1 MGAVQSSGIDPSH
14 VRIYNNL
21 LQFNDHYKRV
31 QMLETLMM
39 APEYIATAKRT
50 GLYGPFLNYIRAIR
64 AGEAAYFPMVA
75 AAQQQQQQPQQRVTM
90 AATATGTAQ
99 ARAQLLQSAQ
109 QTPHQQQIQ
118 NYQRPEVPAWQV
130 VTQVPSAKAL
140 DYFQQCLNVL
150 KISDE
155 DSLTEESL
163 KSAYKKAALRA
174 HPDKGG
180 SDQQFEAVTR
190 AYAYLEE
197 ILRRIKGSRKVT
209 NEVVSAPAALQH
221 ERSSESKKWEQ
232 IQPVRL
238 DPKNLNMNAF
248 NQLYEQTRIP
258 DPEDDGYGDWLKD
271 QAEARDAP
279 KFSGKFNRDVFNK
292 VFQDEASK
300 KATQQ
305 QLILHPELMALNSS
319 AAGVEIGRDKP
330 QTYTAP
336 ANAELQYT
344 DLRAAYTIENTISP
358 HVANVRVEDRNL
370 KDYKESYKKGP
381 AQLTG
386 QEQSLLEQQRLERE
400 QYEKMRQRRAA
411 QEDLNG
417 QAFFERMKRLALTQ

>member
-1 MGAVQSSGIDPSH
+1 MGAVQSVGIDPSH

-21 LQFNDHYKRV
+21 LQFNDNYKRV

-50 GLYGPFLNYIRAIR
+50 GLYGPFLNYIRSVK
-64 AGEAAYFPMVA
+64 AGEAAYFPVVA
-75 AAQQQQQQPQQRVTM
+75 SAQQQPQQRVAIAA
-90 AATATGTAQ
+90 AATTGTAQ
-99 ARAQLLQSAQ
+99 ARAQLLQQ
-109 QTPHQQQIQ
+109 QQQQQQPQKQIQ
-118 NYQRPEVPAWQV
+118 NYQRPDVPAWQV
-130 VTQVPSAKAL
+130 VTQIPSAKAL

-150 KISDE
+150 KISDD
-155 DSLTEESL
+155 DSLTEEAL
-163 KSAYKKAALRA
+163 KAAYKKAALRA

-197 ILRRIKGSRKVT
+197 ILRRIKGSRRVT
-209 NEVVSAPAALQH
+209 NDVVSAPAALQH

-271 QAEARDAP
+271 QADARDAP

-305 QLILHPELMALNSS
+305 QLILHPEMMALNSS

-344 DLRAAYTIENTISP
+344 DLRAAYTVENTISP

-381 AQLTG
+381 ALLTAG
-386 QEQSLLEQQRLERE
+386 EQALLEQQRLERE
-400 QYEKMRQRRAA
+400 QYEKTRQRRAA